1 MKFIIKKEVPWKEVV
16 DGAFVFTFEGGL
28 SQPLK
33 EIDKQFK
40 GLIKKAFNQGEF
52 EGKEGQIL
60 LLHSQKLFPA
70 ERLILAG
77 LGKKETFTL
86 DKLRQALARCARK
99 ARSLKLS
106 SVALPLFHI
115 DGSGLEVKDVARA
128 TTEGIKL
135 GLYRYLKYKTKKEDK
150 EDKDPEKWTIC
161 LPEGIT
167 KSDVHQGIVEG
178 EVLSESVSF
187 ARDLINAPGNDVTP
201 SKLAQEAKNI
211 AKKYKMKL
219 VILDQVQMKKKGM
232 GSLLSVAQG
241 SDEKAYFIVL
251 EYWGTKKSVKPI
263 ALVGKAVTFDSGG
276 ISLKP
281 SLHMEEMK
289 MDMSGGAAV
298 LGLMRVLGELNPAI
312 NVIAAIPATENLPSG
327 KATKPGD
334 VVKSFSGQTIEVVNT
349 DAEGRLILA
358 DALSYVNKTYKPKS
372 IIDMATLTGACIV
385 ALGTIV
391 TGMMGN
397 NKELMDKLKIAG
409 EKTWERVW
417 ELPLWEDYDDSIK
430 SDVAD
435 MKNVGNRTA
444 GTIVGGIFLKRFVG
458 DTPWVHL
465 DIAGTAWAEKESA
478 YRSKGGT
485 GVGIRLLWEYLKGE
499 CK

>member
-1 MKFIIKKEVPWKEVV
+1 
-16 DGAFVFTFEGGL
+16 
-28 SQPLK
+28 
-33 EIDKQFK
+33 
-40 GLIKKAFNQGEF
+40 
-52 EGKEGQIL
+52 L
-60 LLHSQKLFPA
+60 LLHTQKVVLA
-70 ERLILAG
+70 EKLILVG
-77 LGKKETFTL
+77 LGKKEKFTL
-86 DKLRQALARCARK
+86 DKLRQALARSARK

-106 SVALPLFHI
+106 SVASPLFHV
-115 DGSGLEVKDVARA
+115 DGLDFDVKDTAR
-128 TTEGIKL
+128 TTIEGIKL
-135 GLYRYLKYKTKKEDK
+135 GLYRYIKYKTKKEDK
-150 EDKDPEKWTIC
+150 EDKDPKNWTIC
-161 LPEGIT
+161 LPEGVK
-167 KSDVHQGIVEG
+167 KSVVHQKIVEG

-187 ARDLINAPGNDVTP
+187 ARDLVNAPGNDVTP
-201 SKLAQEAKNI
+201 ARLVWEAKSI
-211 AKKYKMKL
+211 AKQYKMKS
-219 VILDQVQMKKKGM
+219 VVLDQARMKKEGM
-232 GSLLSVAQG
+232 GAILSVARG
-241 SDEKAYFIVL
+241 SEEKPAFIIL

-289 MDMSGGAAV
+289 MDMSGGAAT
-298 LGLMRVLGELNPAI
+298 LGAMKVLGELKPPI

-334 VVKSFSGQTIEVVNT
+334 VIKSFSGQTVEVINT

-358 DALSYVNKTYKPKS
+358 DALSYVNKTYKPRS

-385 ALGTIV
+385 ALGTVV

-397 NKELMDKLKIAG
+397 NKELLDKLRKAG

-465 DIAGTAWAEKESA
+465 DIAGTAWSEKDST
-478 YRSKGGT
+478 YQTKGGT
-485 GVGIRLLWEYLKGE
+485 GVGIRLLWEYLQGE

>member
-1 MKFIIKKEVPWKEVV
+1 MKFILKKEVAWKEAV
-16 DGAFVFTFEGGL
+16 DGAFLFTFEGGL

-60 LLHSQKLFPA
+60 LLHTQKVVLA
-70 ERLILAG
+70 EKLIIVG
-77 LGKKETFTL
+77 LGKKEKFTL
-86 DKLRQALARCARK
+86 DKLRQALARSARK

-106 SVALPLFHI
+106 SVASPLFHV
-115 DGSGLEVKDVARA
+115 DGLDLSVKDAAR
-128 TTEGIKL
+128 TTIEGIKL
-135 GLYRYLKYKTKKEDK
+135 GLYRYIKYKTKKEDK
-150 EDKDPEKWTIC
+150 ENKDPKKWTIC
-161 LPEGIT
+161 LPEGVK
-167 KSDVHQGIVEG
+167 KSVVHQNIVEG
-178 EVLSESVSF
+178 DVLSESVSF
-187 ARDLINAPGNDVTP
+187 ARDLVNAPGNDVTP
-201 SKLAQEAKNI
+201 ARLAWEAKNI
-211 AKKYKMKL
+211 AKQCKMKS
-219 VILDQVQMKKKGM
+219 VVLDEARMKKEGM
-232 GSLLSVAQG
+232 GAILSVARG
-241 SDEKAYFIVL
+241 SEEKPAFIIL
-251 EYWGTKKSVKPI
+251 EYWGAKKSVKPI

-289 MDMSGGAAV
+289 MDMSGGAAT
-298 LGLMRVLGELNPAI
+298 LGVMKVLGELKPPI

-334 VVKSFSGQTIEVVNT
+334 VIKSFSGQTVEVINT

-358 DALSYVNKTYKPKS
+358 DALSYVNKTYKPRS

-385 ALGTIV
+385 ALGTVV

-397 NKELMDKLKIAG
+397 NKELLDKLRKAG

-417 ELPLWEDYDDSIK
+417 ELPLWEDYEDSIK

-465 DIAGTAWAEKESA
+465 DIAGTAWSEKDST
-478 YRSKGGT
+478 YQTKGGT
-485 GVGIRLLWEYLKGE
+485 GVGIRLLWEYLQGE